1 MRSRP
6 KHQTRK
12 MPSVVDAKGASAHLI
27 LNRAT
32 ALPAALLESL
42 TRAARERGIR
52 VRVLEPAEDG
62 AESLAVAGGDG
73 SVAAVVGG
81 SLWHRIT
88 LWKAMHQSRSRWP
101 SLMWTAR
108 SFDGGSCLR

>member
-27 LNRAT
+27 LNRA
-32 ALPAALLESL
+32 AGNAAALLESL

-52 VRVLEPAEDG
+52 VRVLEPGEDATLAALEAPLRFSVDPG
-62 AESLAVAGGDG
+62 ALGVPEGAPPSRQVPPLGAGWHAARALRRWLRPPPG
-73 SVAAVVGG
+73 S
-81 SLWHRIT
+81 
-88 LWKAMHQSRSRWP
+88 
-101 SLMWTAR
+101 
-108 SFDGGSCLR
+108 

>member
-1 MRSRP
+1 
-6 KHQTRK
+6 

-27 LNRAT
+27 LNRA
-32 ALPAALLESL
+32 AGNAAALLESL

-52 VRVLEPAEDG
+52 VRVLEPGEDATLAALEAADNG

-81 SLWHRIT
+81 CPLRMRIPRRNLASLR
-88 LWKAMHQSRSRWP
+88 
-101 SLMWTAR
+101 
-108 SFDGGSCLR
+108 

>member
-27 LNRAT
+27 LNRA
-32 ALPAALLESL
+32 AGNAAALLGSL

-52 VRVLEPAEDG
+52 VRVLEPGEDATLAALEAPLRFSVDPG
-62 AESLAVAGGDG
+62 ALGVPEGAPSSRQVPPLEAGWHAARALRRWLRPLPG
-73 SVAAVVGG
+73 S
-81 SLWHRIT
+81 
-88 LWKAMHQSRSRWP
+88 
-101 SLMWTAR
+101 
-108 SFDGGSCLR
+108 